1 MDWKSER
8 NSTAKQNKER
18 VGGEQVSFTIKK
30 IELKSVPKSILSFDF
45 NWCSS
50 NECGGWHKSVFV
62 PIIISRGASESIL
75 FDFFSLHHCS
85 DCHCIWMRLKKKLR
99 VLKNEPKTRKKSKKN
114 YWMAWFWIWSHAI
127 QYKNVNK
134 IYW

>member
-8 NSTAKQNKER
+8 NSTAKQNKKR

-75 FDFFSLHHCS
+75 FDFFFTPSLF
-85 DCHCIWMRLKKKLR
+85 RLSFYL
-99 VLKNEPKTRKKSKKN
+99 NEIEKKN
-114 YWMAWFWIWSHAI
+114 YACSKMSPKQGRNQKKTIEWHDFEFGRTRYNTKM
-127 QYKNVNK
+127 
-134 IYW
+134 